1 MKLTMYPKKIE
12 KQNEV
17 HPKNTEIGNA
27 TIVLQQ
33 KLNTRKKHE
42 EMDENNRIYM
52 KANKIKLLQQAST

>member
-1 MKLTMYPKKIE
+1 MKLTMYQKKIE

-17 HPKNTEIGNA
+17 HPKNIEIGNA

-42 EMDENNRIYM
+42 EMM
-52 KANKIKLLQQAST
+52 KITEYI

>member
-1 MKLTMYPKKIE
+1 MNLSGPAIILQMKLTMYQKKIE

-17 HPKNTEIGNA
+17 HPKNIEIGNA

-42 EMDENNRIYM
+42 EMM
-52 KANKIKLLQQAST
+52 KITEYI